1 MPYHC
6 AWEQPTVLVITGLP
20 GAGKSTLADAVAEQV
35 GAPAF
40 SGDWLMGALTPSR
53 LLAGAERSVALDVY
67 ERLLRSLFIRQLML
81 GQSAILDCVVDDELI
96 QKWTDVA
103 TGLGG
108 HLVTVECICT
118 DDLVH
123 RSRVDGRVRGIPG
136 WHEIDWNHVEFM
148 RRELK
153 PLRSPRLILDA
164 VVPADV
170 NLDSALAHVA
180 SAQKLGA
187 EK

>member
-1 MPYHC
+1 MTPSPV
-6 AWEQPTVLVITGLP
+6 WENPVVVVVTGLP
-20 GAGKSTLADAVAEQV
+20 GTGKSTLADAIAASI

-53 LLAGAERSVALDVY
+53 ILVDVERSASLSVY
-67 ERLLRSLFIRQLML
+67 EGLLRSLFTRQVIL
-81 GQSAILDCVVDDELI
+81 GQSAIVDCVVDDETI
-96 QKWTDVA
+96 ERWSGAVTE
-103 TGLGG
+103 LGG
-108 HLVTVECICT
+108 RLVTVECVCT
-118 DDLVH
+118 DKQVH

-153 PLRSPRLILDA
+153 PLHSPRLILDA

-170 NLDSALAHVA
+170 NLERALAHIE
-180 SAQKLGA
+180 SAMQTT
-187 EK
+187 